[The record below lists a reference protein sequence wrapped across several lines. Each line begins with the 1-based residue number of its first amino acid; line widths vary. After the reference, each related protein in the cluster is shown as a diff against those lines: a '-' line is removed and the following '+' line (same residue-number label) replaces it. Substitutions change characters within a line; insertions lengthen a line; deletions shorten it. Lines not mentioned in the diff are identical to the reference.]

1 MMAVQAVTGL
11 LTVLTFFCGCM
22 DTRTKKKMERQSKA
36 EELAKAPISSV
47 ADTEAP
53 GSSDAKYTKV

>member
-22 DTRTKKKMERQSKA
+22 DTRTKKKMEKHSKV
-36 EELAKAPISSV
+36 EDLAKAPISSV
-47 ADTEAP
+47 ADTEGQ
-53 GSSDAKYTKV
+53 GSSDPKYTKV